1 VLVFLVAKSMPLNP
15 LSIFYNVLDRW
26 QLHPSGYVDIS
37 YKCDPG
43 AIRTIGKS
51 GNLDFAGI
59 SLVNI
64 DLVNTYFDR
73 LLITDP
79 NSLPIIVDNLYR
91 IALTQPASIGD
102 NCWFNFIGAMTTKVA
117 LHTWKKIPQP
127 QQREE
132 LFEQLIAP
140 SLSVESLLA
149 GFNPQYQSNL
159 LVGLQAWT
167 YTVVRNNSFANLR
180 TSGNPYFGLSNFGI
194 VTRSSYK
201 TIQMALLQQF
211 APSEVESYVSICK
224 VFKTY
229 LSRSKVSTDRL
240 ELSNWEDILVE
251 VRARSIMTT
260 VEELRDRIE
269 LIGSLIRKYD
279 SPTIQTYDD
288 ANRSISID
296 NDCNFASLDPEIEG
310 STWGLPELFVIID
323 RFIDSLSAESRQIIQ
338 LRHHQQ
344 LKHKDIAA
352 IVARDQPYISKHLG
366 KLYLKL
372 LDSIHS
378 QASHP
383 DGGESQKNSQALKA
397 VEELLSQYFDR
408 D

>member
-1 VLVFLVAKSMPLNP
+1 MRLNP

-51 GNLDFAGI
+51 GNLDLAGI

-64 DLVNTYFDR
+64 DRVNTYFDR

-79 NSLPIIVDNLYR
+79 NSLPTIVDNLYR
-91 IALTQPASIGD
+91 IALTQPTSIGD
-102 NCWFNFIGAMTTKVA
+102 NCWFNFIGAMTIKVA

-127 QQREE
+127 QQCEE

-149 GFNPQYQSNL
+149 GFNPKYQSNL

-240 ELSNWEDILVE
+240 GLNNWEDILVE
-251 VRARSIMTT
+251 VRARSIVIN
-260 VEELRDRIE
+260 VEELRDKIE

-279 SPTIQTYDD
+279 SPSIQTYDD

-296 NDCNFASLDPEIEG
+296 NDRNFASLDREIEG
-310 STWGLPELFVIID
+310 AEWELAELFVIID
-323 RFIDSLSAESRQIIQ
+323 RFIESLSAESRQIIQ
-338 LRHHQQ
+338 LRHHQK

-352 IVARDQPYISKHLG
+352 IVTRDQPYISKQLG

-383 DGGESQKNSQALKA
+383 DGSESQKNSQALKA
-397 VEELLSQYFDR
+397 VEELLSQYFYR

>member
-1 VLVFLVAKSMPLNP
+1 MPLNP

>member
-1 VLVFLVAKSMPLNP
+1 MRLNP

>member
-1 VLVFLVAKSMPLNP
+1 MPLNP
-15 LSIFYNVLDRW
+15 LSIFYKVLDRW

-37 YKCDPG
+37 YKCDPD

-51 GNLDFAGI
+51 ANVDLDGI

-64 DLVNTYFDR
+64 DRVNTYFDL
-73 LLITDP
+73 LLIADP
-79 NSLPIIVDNLYR
+79 HSLPSIVDNLYR
-91 IALTQPASIGD
+91 IALTQQAPIQD
-102 NCWFNFIGAMTTKVA
+102 NCWFNFIGAMTIKVA

-127 QQREE
+127 QQCEE

-140 SLSVESLLA
+140 SLSVESLLT

-201 TIQMALLQQF
+201 MIKMALLERF
-211 APSEVESYVSICK
+211 LSSEVESYISICK

-240 ELSNWEDILVE
+240 ELHNWEDILVE
-251 VRARSIMTT
+251 VRSRSMMIG
-260 VEELRDRIE
+260 VEELRDLID

-279 SPTIQTYDD
+279 SPVIQTYDD
-288 ANRSISID
+288 ANRSIYIE
-296 NDCNFASLDPEIEG
+296 NDQNFVSLDPEIEG
-310 STWGLPELFVIID
+310 AEWGLSDLFVIID

-338 LRHHQQ
+338 LRHQQ
-344 LKHKDIAA
+344 KLKHKDIAA
-352 IVARDQPYISKHLG
+352 IVSRDQPYISKHLG
-366 KLYLKL
+366 KLYLRL
-372 LDSIHS
+372 LDAIHS

-383 DGGESQKNSQALKA
+383 DGCQSQKNSQALKA
-397 VEELLSQYFDR
+397 TEELLAQYFDR